1 MNDQKIIQIFPE
13 LYIIKTE
20 YLTQTI
26 IQKFDQIIFLND
38 NIQGFNHKNIL
49 YIESLDFNLFNSHIN
64 DAIAN
69 NKKLLLCDHTL
80 DNPVLIAAV
89 FIQNNILHSHS
100 YTIHWLYNKLKKT
113 RIFTNSFIQQ
123 LFTQFKQ

>member
-1 MNDQKIIQIFPE
+1 MNDLKLIQILPE

-20 YLTQTI
+20 YLNQNYI
-26 IQKFDQIIFLND
+26 EKFDKIIFLSD
-38 NIQGFNHKNIL
+38 NIKEFKHNNVL
-49 YIESLDFNLFNSHIN
+49 YIESLDFKLFNSHIN

-100 YTIHWLYNKLKKT
+100 YTIHWLYNKLNKP

-123 LFTQFKQ
+123 LFITLKE